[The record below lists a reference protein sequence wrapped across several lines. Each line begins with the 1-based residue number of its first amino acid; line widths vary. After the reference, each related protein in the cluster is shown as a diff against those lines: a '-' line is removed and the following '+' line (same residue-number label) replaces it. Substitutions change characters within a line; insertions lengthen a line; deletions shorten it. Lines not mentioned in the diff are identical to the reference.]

1 MNPELSPN
9 LNEHLRAVE
18 EAASSE
24 ALLHATRSLVSL
36 CPQLEAHSS
45 DQQAAILCLLE
56 LLGTNNPGAAVAA
69 VDGLIACGNAAV
81 EPLLHNLDEHNYGAR
96 AWAVR
101 ALASIGD
108 PRGLPVLERAVATDI
123 GPSVRRA
130 AARGLGN
137 LQLEQLLAAER
148 PRIVERCLRGL
159 ALGCADGEW
168 VVRYAAVVGLEGF
181 LPQASAAGMPG
192 AIAQEGRSLLE
203 QRAQP
208 REEDTPVV
216 YLRAQQ
222 ALENLKRAQ

>member
-9 LNEHLRAVE
+9 VNEHLQAVE

-36 CPQLEAHSS
+36 CAQLEPHSN

-181 LPQASAAGMPG
+181 LPQASAAGIPG
-192 AIAQEGRSLLE
+192 AIAKEGRSLLE
-203 QRAQP
+203 QRALTS
-208 REEDTPVV
+208 EEDTPVV

-222 ALENLKRAQ
+222 ALENLSGAR

>member
-1 MNPELSPN
+1 VNPELSPN
-9 LNEHLRAVE
+9 VNEHLQAVE
-18 EAASSE
+18 AAASSE

-36 CPQLEAHSS
+36 CAQLEPHSN

-181 LPQASAAGMPG
+181 LPQASAAGIPG
-192 AIAQEGRSLLE
+192 AIAKEGRSLLE
-203 QRAQP
+203 QRALTS
-208 REEDTPVV
+208 EEDTPVV

-222 ALENLKRAQ
+222 ALENLSGAR